1 MRVIRMR
8 GENMN
13 GFLKKAAWIA
23 GFIVLGFL
31 IQFPINKTETTWE
44 SWSLPLSG
52 QTIVIDPGH
61 GGPDGGAVGKDDTSE
76 KEIALAVS
84 KKLQSYLQQDGALV
98 YLTRETDTDLAD
110 EGTKGLSKRKSEDI
124 RNRVNFIH
132 EKNADFF
139 VTIHLNAIPSSRW
152 RGAQT
157 FYYPKEDSSRH
168 LATMIQSE
176 IIDNLE
182 NTTRTPLAI
191 NTLYLLKNAEV
202 PGALVEIGFL
212 SNEEER
218 EELKQ
223 EAYQRQMA
231 ASIYKGM
238 LRYVTEEPEEKENE

>member
-1 MRVIRMR
+1 MR
-8 GENMN
+8 GI
-13 GFLKKAAWIA
+13 FKKMTWVA
-23 GFIVLGFL
+23 GLIVLGFL
-31 IQFPINKTETTWE
+31 IQFPINKTVTTWE

-52 QTIVIDPGH
+52 KTIVIDPGH
-61 GGPDGGAVGKDDTSE
+61 GGPDGGAVGKDGTAE

-84 KKLQSYLQQDGALV
+84 KKLQSYLQQAGALV
-98 YLTRETDTDLAD
+98 YLTREMDADLAN
-110 EGTKGLSKRKSEDI
+110 EETKGLSKRKSEDI
-124 RNRVNFIH
+124 RNRLNFIH
-132 EKNADFF
+132 EKKTDFF

-157 FYYPKEDSSRH
+157 FYYPKEDESRH

-182 NTTRTPLAI
+182 NTTRSPLAI

-212 SNEEER
+212 SNEQER

-223 EAYQRQMA
+223 ESYQREMA
-231 ASIYKGM
+231 ASIYEGM
-238 LRYVTEEPEEKENE
+238 LRYVTEEPEEETEE